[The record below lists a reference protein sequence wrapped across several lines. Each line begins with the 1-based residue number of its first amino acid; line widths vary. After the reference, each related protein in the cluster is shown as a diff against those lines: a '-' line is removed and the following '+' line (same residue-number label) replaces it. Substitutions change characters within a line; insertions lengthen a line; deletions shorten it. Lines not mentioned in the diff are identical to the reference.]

1 MTTKLEQKMTEQDVL
16 IMRLY
21 SSAVSWNETSQ
32 LLFEA
37 EKVDHKLRF
46 SLYVTLS
53 LAVELSLKTVL
64 AISGHCECC
73 LMESGHKLSDLFSKL
88 GKKNLD
94 VISKAFMA
102 AYKQNIGKEIDFI
115 KLVKQHD
122 KCFIEWRYLNFV
134 KDVNNITD
142 NYDYEFM
149 TNLQRIT
156 AEMMEKIHGLYMKG
170 AK

>member
-1 MTTKLEQKMTEQDVL
+1 MATKLEQKMTEQDIL

-21 SSAVSWNETSQ
+21 SSAVSWNETSR
-32 LLFEA
+32 LLFDA
-37 EKVDHKLRF
+37 EKADHKLRF
-46 SLYVTLS
+46 SLYVALS
-53 LAVELSLKTVL
+53 LAVELSLKTTL
-64 AISGHCECC
+64 AISGHSECC
-73 LMESGHKLSDLFSKL
+73 LMKSGHKLSDLFNKL

-94 VISKAFMA
+94 AISKAFMA
-102 AYKQNIGKEIDFI
+102 AYKQNLGKEIDFM
-115 KLVKQHD
+115 KLIKQHD

-149 TNLQRIT
+149 TNLQRTT
-156 AEMMEKIHGLYMKG
+156 AGMMEKIHGLYMKG

>member
-1 MTTKLEQKMTEQDVL
+1 MAAKLEQKMTEQDVL

-21 SSAVSWNETSQ
+21 SSAVSWNETCQ
-32 LLFEA
+32 LLLEA
-37 EKVDHKLRF
+37 EKVDHKLKF

-53 LAVELSLKTVL
+53 LAVELSLKTIL
-64 AISGHCECC
+64 AISGHCERC

-102 AYKQNIGKEIDFI
+102 AYKQNIGKEIDFM

-122 KCFIEWRYLNFV
+122 KSFIEWRYLNFV
-134 KDVNNITD
+134 KDTNNVAD

-149 TNLQRIT
+149 TNLQRTT
-156 AEMMEKIHGLYMKG
+156 AEMMEIIHGLYMKG
-170 AK
+170 VK